1 MRGPILSS
9 NLFLAGTSGRILHGI
24 VLLAVYS
31 LGLGAP
37 FLLVGVF
44 FFSFNRHMERIKP
57 HLRSIKV
64 ASGIFLVSLGIL
76 IFTGGLAPLSGDLA
90 HMV

>member
-1 MRGPILSS
+1 MNRTG
-9 NLFLAGTSGRILHGI
+9 GTFNFWKMLNFEKRLHLRKKRQG
-24 VLLAVYS
+24 V
-31 LGLGAP
+31 LGAP